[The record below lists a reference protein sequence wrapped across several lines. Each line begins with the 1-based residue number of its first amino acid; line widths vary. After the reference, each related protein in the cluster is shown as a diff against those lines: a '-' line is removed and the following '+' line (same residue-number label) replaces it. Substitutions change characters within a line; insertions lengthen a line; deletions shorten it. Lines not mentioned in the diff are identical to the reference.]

1 MPENRQAIPQPD
13 DEFLKSLLAAFR
25 GEAAEHLQAIS
36 AGLLE
41 LEQAP
46 ASNQRAAVVERV
58 YREAHSLKGAA
69 RAVSQAAIESLC
81 QVLESVFAVW
91 KQQEWQPAP
100 ASFDTLHHA
109 TDLIQQLVEAPAE
122 SESGRV
128 AQMVADLQQLH
139 AGAARTRPPGKPE
152 VAEPVRPATPGPDTI
167 RVATRKLDGLI
178 LQAEEMLAV
187 KLAVN
192 QQAGD
197 LRELQSQFAEQFRTG
212 TPDPHQL
219 RRLEAKLQTL
229 SRSAEH
235 DNHTIGRMVD
245 DLLDGSKK
253 LLMLPCAAFLNG
265 LPKLVRDL
273 SRDQLKEADLVVRGG
288 EVEIDKRILEE
299 MKDPLIHLVRNCID
313 HGIEKP
319 AERARLGKPARAT
332 ITVSVMQVD
341 GNKVE
346 IAVTDDGAGIAVE
359 KVKAAAVKQGL
370 VAAAA
375 ARQLDESAA
384 LALMFLSGV
393 STSSTITEISGRG
406 LGLAIVREKTEK
418 LSGRVTVQTQA
429 GQGTAFQIL
438 LPLTLATFRGT
449 LVQAADQSFVIPTA
463 NVERVGRVRVAE
475 IKTVENNETIALDGR
490 AVALVRLA
498 TVLELPSRAPPADR
512 PVWLTFVVIAAGA
525 KRIAFGVEAVLGVQE
540 VLVKPLGRP
549 LVRVRNIAAA
559 TVLGSG
565 TPVLILNV
573 ADLLQSAV
581 KMHPIARS
589 IPARAVERKV
599 VLVVEDSI
607 TSRMLLKNILES
619 AGYRV
624 RTAVDGL
631 DALSLLKTESFDG
644 VVSDVQMPRLDGFS
658 LTEKI
663 RTDRKLAELP
673 VVLVTALE
681 TQADRVRGVDV
692 GANAYIVKS
701 SFDQS
706 NLLEA
711 LRRLV

>member
-1 MPENRQAIPQPD
+1 MNGRD

-25 GEAAEHLQAIS
+25 GEAEEHLQAIS

-41 LEQAP
+41 VERLP
-46 ASNQRAAVVERV
+46 ASDQQAAIVERI

-69 RAVSQAAIESLC
+69 RAVSMVEIESLC
-81 QVLESVFAVW
+81 QSLESVFAAW
-91 KQQEWQPAP
+91 KRQEWQPSP

-109 TDLIQQLVEAPAE
+109 TDLIQKLLE
-122 SESGRV
+122 SPNGIEPGRL
-128 AQMVADLQQLH
+128 AQMVAEIERLR
-139 AGAARTRPPGKPE
+139 AASPRPRVTE
-152 VAEPVRPATPGPDTI
+152 NAEFAESALPATPGSDTI

-178 LQAEEMLAV
+178 LQAEEMLTV

-192 QQAGD
+192 QRAGD
-197 LRELQSQFAEQFRTG
+197 LRELQLQFAEQLRAG
-212 TPDPHQL
+212 APDPHQL
-219 RRLEAKLQTL
+219 RRIEGRLIAL
-229 SRSAEH
+229 SRSAERDSH
-235 DNHTIGRMVD
+235 STGRMVD
-245 DLLDGSKK
+245 DLLEGSKT
-253 LLMLPCAAFLNG
+253 LLMLPCATFLNV

-273 SRDQLKEADLVVRGG
+273 CRDQEKEADLVVRGG

-319 AERARLGKPARAT
+319 PERTRLGKPPRAT

-346 IAVTDDGAGIAVE
+346 ITVADDGAGIAVE
-359 KVKAAAVKQGL
+359 NVKAAAVKHGL
-370 VAAAA
+370 LSATD
-375 ARQLDESAA
+375 ARHLDETAA
-384 LALMFLSGV
+384 LSLMFLSGV
-393 STSSTITEISGRG
+393 STAPIITEISGRG
-406 LGLAIVREKTEK
+406 LGLAIVREKAEK
-418 LSGRVTVQTQA
+418 LGGRVCAHTQD
-429 GQGTAFQIL
+429 GKGTSFQIL

-449 LVQAADQSFVIPTA
+449 LVQVAGQTFVIPTT
-463 NVERVGRVRVAE
+463 NVERVGRVREAE
-475 IKTVENNETIALDGR
+475 IKTVENNETISLDGR
-490 AVALVRLA
+490 VVSLVRLA
-498 TVLELPSRAPPADR
+498 NVLALPSPAQTEDEE
-512 PVWLTFVVIAAGA
+512 VWLSFVVIVAGE
-525 KRIAFGVEAVLGVQE
+525 KRIAFGVEVVLGTQE

-549 LVRVRNIAAA
+549 LVRVRNIAGA

-565 TPVLILNV
+565 TAVLILNA
-573 ADLLQSAV
+573 ADLLQSALKV
-581 KMHPIARS
+581 R
-589 IPARAVERKV
+589 PAAKSMPACATERKA

-631 DALSLLKTESFDG
+631 DALSVLKTEPFDG
-644 VVSDVQMPRLDGFS
+644 VVSDVEMPRLNGFS

-663 RTDRKLAELP
+663 RADRKLAELP

-681 TQADRVRGVDV
+681 RQEDKERGVDV

-701 SFDQS
+701 SFDQN

-711 LRRLV
+711 LRRLL

>member
-1 MPENRQAIPQPD
+1 MNGRD

-25 GEAAEHLQAIS
+25 GEAAEHWQAIS

-41 LEQAP
+41 LERSPAP
-46 ASNQRAAVVERV
+46 EVVERV

-69 RAVSQAAIESLC
+69 RAVSQTEIETVC
-81 QVLESVFAVW
+81 QALESAFAGW
-91 KQQEWQPAP
+91 KRQEWQPVP
-100 ASFDTLHHA
+100 ASFDTLHRA
-109 TDLIQQLVEAPAE
+109 TDLIQQLVEAPG
-122 SESGRV
+122 SIDPGRV
-128 AQMVADLQQLH
+128 TQMKSDIETLCLLAPR
-139 AGAARTRPPGKPE
+139 APAPE
-152 VAEPVRPATPGPDTI
+152 HVEPVMPATHGGETI
-167 RVATRKLDGLI
+167 RVATRKLDGLM

-192 QQAGD
+192 QRAGD
-197 LRELQSQFAEQFRTG
+197 LRELRTQFNEQLRAEA
-212 TPDPHQL
+212 PDPHQL
-219 RRLEAKLQTL
+219 RVLEAKLQTL
-229 SRSAEH
+229 SRVAEH

-245 DLLDGSKK
+245 DLLEGSKQ
-253 LLMLPCAAFLNG
+253 LLMLPCATFLNV

-273 SRDQLKEADLVVRGG
+273 CRDQAKEAELVVHGG

-299 MKDPLIHLVRNCID
+299 MKDPLIHLVRNCVD
-313 HGIEKP
+313 HGVEKP

-332 ITVSVMQVD
+332 ITVSVTQVD

-346 IAVTDDGAGIAVE
+346 LAVSDDGAGVAVE
-359 KVKAAAVKQGL
+359 HVKAAAVKHGL
-370 VAAAA
+370 VSAAD
-375 ARQLDESAA
+375 ARQLDEPAA

-393 STSSTITEISGRG
+393 STTPIITKISGRG
-406 LGLAIVREKTEK
+406 LGLAIVREKAEN
-418 LSGRVTVQTQA
+418 LGGRVAVQTQA
-429 GQGTAFQIL
+429 GKGTTFRIL

-449 LVQAADQSFVIPTA
+449 LVQAAGQTFVIPTT

-475 IKTVENNETIALDGR
+475 IKTVENNETIAMDGKT
-490 AVALVRLA
+490 VALVRLA
-498 TVLELPSRAPPADR
+498 PVLELPANSALTDE
-512 PVWLTFVVIAAGA
+512 PVWLTFVVVTAGE
-525 KRIAFGVEAVLGVQE
+525 KRIAFGVEAVLRAQE
-540 VLVKPLGRP
+540 VLVKSLRKP
-549 LVRVRNIAAA
+549 LVRVRNIAGA

-565 TPVLILNV
+565 AVVLILNV
-573 ADLLQSAV
+573 ADLLQSATKVRLVV
-581 KMHPIARS
+581 KGA
-589 IPARAVERKV
+589 PARAVERKV

-631 DALSLLKTESFDG
+631 DALSQLKTEPVDG
-644 VVSDVQMPRLDGFS
+644 VVSDVQMPRLDGFN

-663 RTDRKLAELP
+663 RADRKLAELP
-673 VVLVTALE
+673 VVLVTALG
-681 TQADRVRGVDV
+681 TQEDRERGVEV